1 MALKKKELELRLT
14 EASLE
19 QSHALLNERTELIKQ
34 ERQVVRSFFI
44 CNELILLFVKD
55 GSRTIGFIQ
64 KMRRISFI
72 GIKSSISGDC
82 LCRTLPRIS
91 KCDTTK

>member
-34 ERQVVRSFFI
+34 ERQVVSFYHRF
-44 CNELILLFVKD
+44 LFND
-55 GSRTIGFIQ
+55 LFY
-64 KMRRISFI
+64 
-72 GIKSSISGDC
+72 
-82 LCRTLPRIS
+82 
-91 KCDTTK
+91 

>member
-34 ERQVVRSFFI
+34 ERQVVRRFCFF
-44 CNELILLFVKD
+44 NH
-55 GSRTIGFIQ
+55 
-64 KMRRISFI
+64 
-72 GIKSSISGDC
+72 
-82 LCRTLPRIS
+82 
-91 KCDTTK
+91 

>member
-34 ERQVVRSFFI
+34 ERQVVSHSLIDSFCNRFI
-44 CNELILLFVKD
+44 
-55 GSRTIGFIQ
+55 
-64 KMRRISFI
+64 
-72 GIKSSISGDC
+72 
-82 LCRTLPRIS
+82 
-91 KCDTTK
+91 